1 MLNAGSLSCQQIATG
16 GKRGRRNQF
25 WSRTAAN
32 GHNTEF
38 QYSGVRDDYSVL
50 STKFLNDSMC
60 FRVSFLNAPGIRNA
74 MILM

>member
-1 MLNAGSLSCQQIATG
+1 MLNAGPLSCQQIATG

-25 WSRTAAN
+25 WPRTAAK
-32 GHNTEF
+32 GRKPEF
-38 QYSGVRDDYSVL
+38 QYSGVRDDYSVF

-60 FRVSFLNAPGIRNA
+60 LRVSFLNAPGIRNA